1 MSNIDA
7 NTSKKSN
14 LFQFREKYD
23 LPNPI
28 SLRTAS
34 AMKTEVK
41 K

>member
-7 NTSKKSN
+7 NTTKKSN
-14 LFQFREKYD
+14 LFQLREKYD
-23 LPNPI
+23 YPNPI
-28 SLRTAS
+28 NLRTAS